1 MVGNVR
7 RLVALAALT
16 ALLTAS
22 CGDSPKKPAA
32 SSSAT
37 APATASSTPAPPGG
51 GDELPGERVE
61 IYPYKDAGLAVVGV
75 AHDDTLRVRSKPGI
89 DHDVVF
95 ELPPL
100 GTAVATGHN
109 RSLGEA
115 GFWSEITADRK
126 TGWANT
132 SYLLQPGRTTD
143 ETAALYPEPA
153 DRPAAETMQ
162 KLADTVAR
170 RVASSEPPSRIVV
183 VGAPAV
189 GDLGE
194 ITVDVIGLGDDAQGG
209 ERLKIFAEP
218 EPSANRFRLRTV
230 EATALCSRGVTP
242 EGLCV

>member
-1 MVGNVR
+1 MAVF
-7 RLVALAALT
+7 VAG
-16 ALLTAS
+16 
-22 CGDSPKKPAA
+22 CGGSAKQPAA
-32 SSSAT
+32 STQTT
-37 APATASSTPAPPGG
+37 APATASSTTAPPGG
-51 GDELPGERVE
+51 GDGLPGERVE
-61 IYPYKDAGLAVVGV
+61 IYPYKDAKLAVVGV
-75 AHDDTLRVRSKPGI
+75 AHDDTLRVRSKPGV

-95 ELPPL
+95 ELAPL
-100 GTAVATGHN
+100 GTADATGHN

-115 GFWSEITADRK
+115 GFWSEVTAEGK

-153 DRPAAETMQ
+153 DRPVAETMQ
-162 KLADTVAR
+162 QLADTVAR
-170 RVASSEPPSRIVV
+170 RVSSSEPPSRIVV
-183 VGAPAV
+183 VEAPAV

-194 ITVDVIGLGDDAQGG
+194 ITVDVIGLGDDSQGG
-209 ERLKIFAEP
+209 ERLKVFAEP